1 MYLVET
7 VHFSARVRQYNRKY
21 CAIQSAAI
29 WLRLEKFVCVHH
41 RLPAICSSPCDRAPT
56 PLAGAKTVDGGYP
69 SAAQAQPRFPM
80 KKHPTELLA
89 AIAIASSLLTV
100 ACNKLPQP
108 TTTTAPMPEAPMA
121 TGSIPDVDVTEHVK
135 MALVQSELLKGSDIT
150 VATTK
155 GDVRLT
161 GTVKS
166 QAQLDE
172 AVKIARGADGAH
184 AVHDELTVKN

>member
-1 MYLVET
+1 
-7 VHFSARVRQYNRKY
+7 
-21 CAIQSAAI
+21 
-29 WLRLEKFVCVHH
+29 
-41 RLPAICSSPCDRAPT
+41 
-56 PLAGAKTVDGGYP
+56 
-69 SAAQAQPRFPM
+69 M
-80 KKHPTELLA
+80 KKHPSTLLA
-89 AIAIASSLLTV
+89 ATAIAVSLLTA

-108 TTTTAPMPEAPMA
+108 ATTTAPLPEAPMA

-135 MALVQSELLKGSDIT
+135 MALVQSELLKGSEIT

-172 AVKIARGADGAH
+172 AVKIARGADGTH
-184 AVHDELTVKN
+184 AVHDELTIRQ